1 MAIVVDE
8 PIINEP
14 FSEPTRHYR
23 AHGGEPELR
32 DERRPSG
39 YTPGLRTRGGQTSV
53 LEEDY
58 VELPAVNEIRRHVA
72 GWRQAGYPG
81 ATRTT
86 LDLFRHWTREG
97 RDRRLFFCQIEA
109 AETAIWLIEGPQSER
124 AIASVLEQQEAYV
137 RHCIKMATGSG
148 KTIVMG
154 MLIAWSLLNK
164 ARQPSDRRFSDAV
177 LVVCP
182 NLTVKERLRV
192 LRPSEGDNLYED
204 FDLVPPGTAAGLHA
218 GRVMITNWHAFA
230 VADDA
235 RRRGVVKRGRES
247 AGAFASR
254 VLRSELGSKSNLLV
268 INDEAHHAW
277 RQAPASPTDGPP
289 PAGSIETTVSVDED
303 LEEAR
308 IWLEGLALIHR
319 ARGINRALDLSA
331 TPYYL
336 SGSGHAEGEPFG
348 WIVSDFSLL
357 DAIESGIVKVPRL
370 PVDDNSGDPDPRYLD
385 LWERVKG
392 KLPKRARGTEAL
404 ARKDERLIEEVAG
417 AIATLA
423 SAWKDEYVRWADEDR
438 PVPPAMIVVCD
449 QTATA
454 ERVADHIGK
463 AGAVLPELVNE
474 PDAPMRTLRIDSR
487 LLEKAEE
494 QLEPGQ
500 TKEKMAE
507 ELRRM
512 VATVG
517 KPGEA
522 GASVRCVVSVA
533 MLSEGWDARN
543 VTQILGLRAFSSQL
557 LCEQVVGRG
566 LRRYSYDDMSVPEY
580 VDVYGIPFQAFPV
593 KGQRRGS
600 TALAKPQTL
609 VQALRDRRGLELR
622 FPRVVGYISDAK
634 FRITADVAAMPRLSI
649 DPARDPYWVKVG
661 QRGLGKG
668 AMHERRA
675 FYEAHRLQRTVF
687 EIAAKITDDLKFGD
701 EDGRRIMF
709 PQVAALVRR
718 YMDERVDVI
727 GDGRL
732 EELALPHYRSLV
744 ESRLADGI
752 RPADEEGEQPLL
764 PVLNDLAPIGSTQIT
779 PFMTIK
785 STVNAERSHL
795 SHAVVDSGWERTV
808 ARALDESP
816 RVRAWVKN
824 ERLGFDI
831 PYRHGQDLHHHTP
844 DFLVEVVGEKPTF
857 LVVEVKGLERE
868 QDRSKEAGAHRWIDA
883 VNHWGKLGHWRYA
896 KIYSPHQLESV
907 LAVKPES
914 LMRADRTSPIGGPER
929 RGG

>member
-8 PIINEP
+8 PIISDPFVEP
-14 FSEPTRHYR
+14 SRHYR
-23 AHGGEPELR
+23 SVGGEAQLI

-39 YTPGLRTRGGQTSV
+39 YTPGLRTRGGQTSM
-53 LEEDY
+53 LEDEY
-58 VELPAVNEIRRHVA
+58 VELPIVNEIRGHVRR
-72 GWRQAGYPG
+72 WREAGYPG

-86 LDLFRHWTREG
+86 LDLLRHWQRPE
-97 RDRRLFFCQIEA
+97 RDRRLFFCQLEA
-109 AETAIWLIEGPQSER
+109 AETAIWLIEGPQQDR
-124 AIASVLEQQEAYV
+124 VVASALEQQEAYL
-137 RHCIKMATGSG
+137 RHCLKMATGSG

-164 ARQPSDRRFSDAV
+164 ARQPTDRRFSDAV

-182 NLTVKERLRV
+182 NLTVKERLRI
-192 LRPSEGDNLYED
+192 LRPAEDDNVYAD
-204 FDLVPPGTAAGLHA
+204 FDLVPPGTAAALHS
-218 GRVMITNWHAFA
+218 GRVMVTNWHAFA

-254 VLRSELGSKSNLLV
+254 VLKAELSSKGNLLV

-277 RQAPASPTDGPP
+277 RQAPAEATNGGQA
-289 PAGSIETTVSVDED
+289 AGSMEATASVSDEQ
-303 LEEAR
+303 EEAR
-308 IWLEGLALIHR
+308 VWLEGLALIHR

-336 SGSGHAEGEPFG
+336 SGSGHTEGTPFG

-404 ARKDERLIEEVAG
+404 ARTDARLLEEVAG
-417 AIATLA
+417 AIATLG
-423 SAWKDEYVRWADEDR
+423 SAWKQEFDRWSAEGR

-454 ERVADHIGK
+454 ERVADHIGS
-463 AGAVLPELVNE
+463 GEVFDELTNT
-474 PDAPMRTLRIDSR
+474 PDGPMRTLRIDSR

-500 TKEKMAE
+500 TKEKHAE
-507 ELRRM
+507 QLREM

-517 KPGEA
+517 KPGEP
-522 GASVRCVVSVA
+522 GETVRCVVSVQ

-543 VTQILGLRAFSSQL
+543 VTQILGLRAFQSQL

-593 KGQRRGS
+593 KGERRGS
-600 TALAKPQTL
+600 STAPKPQTL
-609 VQALRDRRGLELR
+609 VQARRERRDLEIR

-634 FRITADVAAMPRLSI
+634 ARISADIDAMPTLQI
-649 DPARDPYWVKVG
+649 DPAKDPYWVKVG

-668 AMHERRA
+668 AVHERQA
-675 FYEAHRLQRTVF
+675 YYDAHRLQRTQF
-687 EIAAKITDDLKFGD
+687 EIAAKVTDDLKFGD
-701 EDGRRIMF
+701 EAGRRIMF
-709 PQVAALVRR
+709 PQVAALVERFVG
-718 YMDERVDVI
+718 ERVEII
-727 GDGRL
+727 GDGQK
-732 EELALPHYRSLV
+732 EEIGLPHYRQLI
-744 ESRLADGI
+744 ESRLAEAI
-752 RPADEEGEQPLL
+752 RPADGEGEQPLL
-764 PVLNDLAPIGSTQIT
+764 PVLDDLAPIGSTDIG
-779 PFMTIK
+779 PFMTTK
-785 STVNAERSHL
+785 RCVPAVRSHL
-795 SHAVVDSGWERTV
+795 SHAVIDSGWERTV

-816 RVRAWVKN
+816 RARAWAKN
-824 ERLGFDI
+824 ERLGLTI
-831 PYRHGQDLHHHTP
+831 PYRHGATTHHHVP
-844 DFLVEVVGEKPTF
+844 DFLVELADGSF
-857 LVVEVKGLERE
+857 LLVEVKGLERE
-868 QDRSKEAGAHRWIDA
+868 QDRSKEAGARRWVDA
-883 VNHWGKLGHWRYA
+883 VNHWGRLGRWRYA
-896 KIYSPHQLESV
+896 KIHSPHQLEAV
-907 LAVKPES
+907 LAVVPEH
-914 LMRADRTSPIGGPER
+914 IEGGDA
-929 RGG
+929 

>member
-8 PIINEP
+8 PIINSP
-14 FSEPTRHYR
+14 FAEPTQHYR
-23 AHGGEPELR
+23 SRNGEADLR
-32 DERRPSG
+32 GDRRPSG
-39 YTPGLRTRGGQTSV
+39 YTPGLRTRGGQASV
-53 LEEDY
+53 LEDDY
-58 VELPAVNEIRRHVA
+58 VELPIVNEIRSHVA
-72 GWRQAGYPG
+72 RWREAGYPG

-86 LDLFRHWTREG
+86 LDLLRHWARPE
-97 RDRRLFFCQIEA
+97 RDRRLFFCQLEA
-109 AETAIWLIEGPQSER
+109 AETAIWLVEGPPQDR
-124 AIASVLEQQEAYV
+124 AVASALEQQEAYA
-137 RHCIKMATGSG
+137 RHCMKMATGAG

-164 ARQPSDRRFSDAV
+164 ARQPTDRRFSDAV

-192 LRPSEGDNLYED
+192 LRPPEADNLYED
-204 FDLVPPGTAAGLHA
+204 FDLVPPGTAAALRS
-218 GRVMITNWHAFA
+218 GRIMVTNWHAFA
-230 VADDA
+230 VADDS
-235 RRRGVVKRGRES
+235 RRRGIVKRGRES

-254 VLRSELGSKSNLLV
+254 VLRSELGSKGNLLV

-277 RQAPASPTDGPP
+277 RAAPAEASDAMPA
-289 PAGSIETTVSVDED
+289 AGSMEAGGPVEDEQ
-303 LEEAR
+303 EEAR

-336 SGSGHAEGEPFG
+336 STSGYAEGQPFG

-392 KLPKRARGTEAL
+392 KLPKRARGTAAL
-404 ARKDERLIEEVAG
+404 ARADERLIEEVAG
-417 AIATLA
+417 AIATLG
-423 SAWKDEYVRWADEDR
+423 SAWKGEFDRWTDEGR

-449 QTATA
+449 QTSTA
-454 ERVADHIGK
+454 ERVAAHIGSGEVF
-463 AGAVLPELVNE
+463 AELENT
-474 PDAPMRTLRIDSR
+474 PDGPMRTLRIDSR

-500 TKEKMAE
+500 TKEKLAE
-507 ELRRM
+507 QLREM

-517 KPGEA
+517 KTGEPGE
-522 GASVRCVVSVA
+522 SVRCVVSVA

-566 LRRYSYDDMSVPEY
+566 MRRFSYDDMSVPEY

-593 KGQRRGS
+593 KGERRGS
-600 TALAKPQTL
+600 TAPPKPQTL
-609 VQALRDRRGLELR
+609 VQARRDRRELELR

-634 FRITADVAAMPRLSI
+634 FRITADVESMPRLSI
-649 DPARDPYWVKVG
+649 DPARDPYWVKMG
-661 QRGLGKG
+661 ERGLGKG
-668 AMHERRA
+668 AVHERRA
-675 FYEAHRLQRTVF
+675 FYQAHRLQRTTF

-701 EDGRRIMF
+701 ESGRRIMF

-718 YMDERVDVI
+718 YVEERVDVI
-727 GDGRL
+727 GDGQL

-744 ESRLADGI
+744 ESRLAEAI
-752 RPADEEGEQPLL
+752 RPAADEGEQPLL
-764 PVLNDLAPIGSTQIT
+764 PVLDDLAPVGSTDIA
-779 PFMTIK
+779 PFMTTK
-785 STVNAERSHL
+785 QCVSTKRSHV

-816 RVRAWVKN
+816 LVRAWAKN
-824 ERLGFDI
+824 ERLGLTF
-831 PYRHGQDLHHHTP
+831 PYRHGQSMHHHTP
-844 DFLVEVVGEKPTF
+844 DFLIALTDGTM

-868 QDRSKEAGAHRWIDA
+868 QDRSKEAGAGRWIDA
-883 VNHWGKLGHWRYA
+883 VNHWGKLGAWRYA
-896 KIYSPHQLESV
+896 KIFSPHQLESALGV
-907 LAVKPES
+907 
-914 LMRADRTSPIGGPER
+914 RAASVSA
-929 RGG
+929 

>member
-1 MAIVVDE
+1 M
-8 PIINEP
+8 
-14 FSEPTRHYR
+14 
-23 AHGGEPELR
+23 
-32 DERRPSG
+32 
-39 YTPGLRTRGGQTSV
+39 
-53 LEEDY
+53 LEDDY
-58 VELPAVNEIRRHVA
+58 VELPIVNEIRRHV
-72 GWRQAGYPG
+72 GRWREAGYPG

-86 LDLFRHWTREG
+86 LDLFHHWSRPE
-97 RDRRLFFCQIEA
+97 RDRRLFFCQLEA
-109 AETAIWLIEGPQSER
+109 AETAIWLVEGPQQDR
-124 AIASVLEQQEAYV
+124 AVASALEQQEAYL
-137 RHCIKMATGSG
+137 RHCLKMATGSG

-164 ARQPSDRRFSDAV
+164 ARQPKDKRFSDAV

-192 LRPSEGDNLYED
+192 LKPAEADNLYEE
-204 FDLVPPGTAAGLHA
+204 FDLVPAGTATALRSA
-218 GRVMITNWHAFA
+218 KIMVTNWHAFA

-235 RRRGVVKRGRES
+235 RRRGIVKRGRES
-247 AGAFASR
+247 ASAFASR
-254 VLRSELGSKSNLLV
+254 VLRSELGSKGNLLV
-268 INDEAHHAW
+268 FNDEAHHAW
-277 RQAPASPTDGPP
+277 RSAPSEPTDVQAA
-289 PAGSIETTVSVDED
+289 AGAMEAGASAADEQ
-303 LEEAR
+303 EEAR
-308 IWLEGLALIHR
+308 IWLEGLALLHK

-370 PVDDNSGDPDPRYLD
+370 PVADNTGDVDPRYLD

-404 ARKDERLIEEVAG
+404 ARRDDRLIEEVAG

-423 SAWKDEYVRWADEDR
+423 SAWKGEFERWADEGR

-449 QTATA
+449 QTSTA
-454 ERVADHIGK
+454 ERVANHIGSGEVF
-463 AGAVLPELVNE
+463 AELENTA
-474 PDAPMRTLRIDSR
+474 DGPMRTLRIDSR

-507 ELRRM
+507 QLRQM

-517 KPGEA
+517 KTGQA

-593 KGQRRGS
+593 KGQRRVAGP
-600 TALAKPQTL
+600 APKPQTL
-609 VQALRDRRGLELR
+609 VQARRDRRELELR

-634 FRITADVAAMPRLSI
+634 FRITADVGAMPRLSI
-649 DPARDPYWVKVG
+649 DPAHDPYWVKMG
-661 QRGLGKG
+661 ERGVGKG
-668 AMHERRA
+668 AIHDKQA
-675 FYEAHRLQRTVF
+675 FYDAHRIQRTIF

-701 EDGRRIMF
+701 EGGRRIMF

-718 YMDERVDVI
+718 YAGERVDII
-727 GDGRL
+727 GDGKI

-744 ESRLADGI
+744 ESRLSEGI

-764 PVLNDLAPIGSTQIT
+764 PVLNDLAPIGSTEIT
-779 PFMTIK
+779 PFMTTK
-785 STVNAERSHL
+785 TCVQTQRSHL
-795 SHAVVDSGWERTV
+795 SHAVMDSGWERTV
-808 ARALDESP
+808 ALALDESP
-816 RVRAWVKN
+816 RVKAWVKN

-831 PYRHGQDLHHHTP
+831 PYRHGQTMHLHTP
-844 DFLVEVVGEKPTF
+844 DFLVALSDGTN

-868 QDRSKEAGAHRWIDA
+868 QDRSKEAGARRWIQA
-883 VNHWGKLGHWRYA
+883 VNHWGKLGVWRYA
-896 KIYSPHQLESV
+896 KLYNPHQVEGV
-907 LAVKPES
+907 LHLVP
-914 LMRADRTSPIGGPER
+914 
-929 RGG
+929 

>member
-1 MAIVVDE
+1 MAIIVDE
-8 PIINEP
+8 PIINSP
-14 FSEPTRHYR
+14 FAEPTRHYR
-23 AHGGEPELR
+23 SRNGEADLR
-32 DERRPSG
+32 SERRPSG

-53 LEEDY
+53 LEDDY
-58 VELPAVNEIRRHVA
+58 VELPIVNEIRRHVA
-72 GWRQAGYPG
+72 RWREAGYPG

-86 LDLFRHWTREG
+86 LDLLRHWTRPE
-97 RDRRLFFCQIEA
+97 RDRRLFFCQLEA
-109 AETAIWLIEGPQSER
+109 AETAIWLVEGPQQDR
-124 AIASVLEQQEAYV
+124 ALASALEQQEAYL
-137 RHCIKMATGSG
+137 RHCLKMATGSG

-164 ARQPSDRRFSDAV
+164 ARQPNDKRFSDAV
-177 LVVCP
+177 LVLCP
-182 NLTVKERLRV
+182 NLTVRERLRV
-192 LRPSEGDNLYED
+192 LKPAEPDNLYED
-204 FDLVPPGTAAGLHA
+204 FDLVPAGTAAALRS
-218 GRVMITNWHAFA
+218 GRIMVTNWHAFA

-247 AGAFASR
+247 ATAFTSR
-254 VLRSELGSKSNLLV
+254 VLRSELGSKGNLLV

-277 RQAPASPTDGPP
+277 RSAPTDAVEEVPV
-289 PAGSIETTVSVDED
+289 AGSMDVATSVADEQ
-303 LEEAR
+303 EEAR

-392 KLPKRARGTEAL
+392 KLPKRARGTDAL
-404 ARKDERLIEEVAG
+404 ARRDERLIEEVAG

-423 SAWKDEYVRWADEDR
+423 SAWKVEYERWTDEDR

-454 ERVADHIGK
+454 ERVADHIGSGEVF
-463 AGAVLPELVNE
+463 AELENTQ
-474 PDAPMRTLRIDSR
+474 DGPMRTLRIDSR

-500 TKEKMAE
+500 TKEKVAE
-507 ELRRM
+507 QLRQM

-517 KPGEA
+517 KTGEA

-593 KGQRRGS
+593 KGQRRVGG
-600 TALAKPQTL
+600 TAPKPQTL
-609 VQALRDRRGLELR
+609 VQARRDRRELELR

-634 FRITADVAAMPRLSI
+634 FRVTADVGSMPRLAI
-649 DPARDPYWVKVG
+649 DPAHDPYWVKVG
-661 QRGLGKG
+661 ERGLGKG
-668 AMHERRA
+668 AVHDKRA
-675 FYEAHRLQRTVF
+675 FYDAHRLQRTVF

-709 PQVAALVRR
+709 PQVAALVKR
-718 YMDERVDVI
+718 YAEERVDII
-727 GDGRL
+727 GEGKV

-744 ESRLADGI
+744 ESRLTEGI

-764 PVLNDLAPIGSTQIT
+764 PVLNDLAPIGSTDIT
-779 PFMTIK
+779 PFMTTK
-785 STVNAERSHL
+785 MCVVTQRSHL
-795 SHAVVDSGWERTV
+795 SHAVIDSGWERTV

-824 ERLGFDI
+824 ERLGFEI
-831 PYRHGQDLHHHTP
+831 PYRHGQTQHHHVP
-844 DFLVEVVGEKPTF
+844 DFLVELTDGTF
-857 LVVEVKGLERE
+857 FVVEVKGLERE
-868 QDRSKEAGAHRWIDA
+868 QDRSKEAGARRWVDA
-883 VNHWGKLGHWRYA
+883 VNHWGRLGRWRYA
-896 KIYSPHQLESV
+896 KIHSPHQLEAV
-907 LAVKPES
+907 LTVG
-914 LMRADRTSPIGGPER
+914 R
-929 RGG
+929 